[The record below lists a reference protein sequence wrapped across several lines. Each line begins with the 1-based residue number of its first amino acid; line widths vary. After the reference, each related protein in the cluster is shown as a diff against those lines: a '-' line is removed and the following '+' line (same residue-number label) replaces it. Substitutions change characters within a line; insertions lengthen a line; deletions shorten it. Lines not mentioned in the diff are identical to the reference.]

1 MFKTPK
7 VGLSLSGGAAR
18 GLAHIGVVK
27 ALEEKFIPIDMISG
41 TSAGALIGA
50 YYAKERNVTAL
61 EEIALGMDW
70 RKLARLVDM
79 NLISPWK
86 GFIQGQKVKA
96 FLISLIGDI
105 KFKDLEI
112 PLAVV
117 TTDVETMEEFIIK
130 EGSVIEAVRASISM
144 PGVFTPVR
152 WHNRLLIDGG
162 VVNPMPVDVVH
173 SMGAD
178 IIIASNTI
186 GPAQQRKSEQ
196 HTGSKAEA
204 KLNLYLESTRLSAL
218 KKRIDNLARQD
229 KDKIKILDDLYNI
242 AKSKIYTLRG
252 GTEPKTPNIFDIMT
266 RSIHAMEY
274 KLSKLALK
282 PADIIINPDISHIG
296 TFEFHGAE
304 EAISQGYKA
313 AHIMLPELQKK
324 IRCSRLIPMIRLPY
338 SHGKH
343 R

>member
-1 MFKTPK
+1 MFKAPK

-18 GLAHIGVVK
+18 GLAHIGVLK
-27 ALEEKFIPIDMISG
+27 ALEEKSIPIDMISG

-50 YYAKERNVTAL
+50 YYAKKRNVNAL
-61 EEIALGMDW
+61 EEIVLGMDW
-70 RKLARLVDM
+70 KKLARLVDM

-86 GFIQGQKVKA
+86 GFIQGQKAKA

-130 EGSVIEAVRASISM
+130 EGSVIEAVRASMSM

-152 WHNRLLIDGG
+152 WHNRFLIDGG
-162 VVNPMPVDVVH
+162 VVNPIPVEVVR

-178 IIIASNTI
+178 IVIASTTI
-186 GPAQQRKSEQ
+186 CLAKQRIGEQ
-196 HTGSKAEA
+196 HAGREAEA
-204 KLNLYLESTRLSAL
+204 KLNLYIENTRLAVL
-218 KKRIDNLARQD
+218 KKRIDNLARYN
-229 KDKIKILDDLYNI
+229 KDKIKILDDLFNI
-242 AKSKIYTLRG
+242 AKSKIYALRREA
-252 GTEPKTPNIFDIMT
+252 EPKAPNIFDVMT
-266 RSIHAMEY
+266 QSIHAMEY

-282 PADIIINPDISHIG
+282 PADIIINPDINHIG
-296 TFEFHGAE
+296 TFEFHRAE
-304 EAISQGYKA
+304 EAISQGYEA
-313 AHIMLPELQKK
+313 AYIMLPELQKK
-324 IRCSRLIPMIRLPY
+324 TRCSRLIPMIRLPY
-338 SHGKH
+338 SHGNN